1 MGISPSDE
9 FLADLERLLL
19 DQGVAPDQARAA
31 AVAVGVEWGG
41 QSVYIR
47 LRGPYLARA
56 VAAAYDGANVGELA
70 TRFRISRAQVYKLL
84 SKANEADRPQL
95 EQARLPGT

>member
-1 MGISPSDE
+1 M
-9 FLADLERLLL
+9 
-19 DQGVAPDQARAA
+19 
-31 AVAVGVEWGG
+31 AVGVEWGG

-84 SKANEADRPQL
+84 NKANEADRPQL